1 MSEEELAK
9 QKKAIHVIG
18 KLSSILFPIG
28 LFGTIGFA
36 ILAISF
42 NLIASFAFPLGSVPS
57 SIFFVL
63 SSSCYGLLSTLVL
76 ILLASII
83 LRSILQKK
91 KANHPEF
98 QNSVDDFHI
107 Y

>member
-98 QNSVDDFHI
+98 QNSVDDFHV

>member
-42 NLIASFAFPLGSVPS
+42 NLIASFAFPLGSAPS
-57 SIFFVL
+57 SIFFAL

-76 ILLASII
+76 FLLASII

>member
-28 LFGTIGFA
+28 LFGTTGFA

>member
-83 LRSILQKK
+83 LKSILQKK